1 MGPAPTTRSQSRS
14 LSRRGALPPQH
25 TATTSAEEDAM
36 AEEIVSEAQAR
47 LRPAFE
53 DVDRRTQRI
62 LKRMLTVFREHQ
74 VGTHMFNGIDGY
86 GHGDVGRD
94 TLENVY
100 ASLFGAE
107 AALVRV
113 QIFSGTHAISCA
125 LFGVL
130 RPGDKML
137 GLSGPPYDTL
147 EEVIGTRVGHQEEGS
162 GPAPGQR
169 PLTGNLKEWGV
180 AYDQVDLLS
189 SVAPGQYFDIAEIDR
204 RISADPSIRVL
215 HIQRS
220 CGYQWRPSIPVAEIG
235 HVIAHIRA
243 AFPGREL
250 VVFVDNCYG
259 EFVEDLEPTH
269 VGADLVAGSLIKN
282 PGGTL
287 APTGGY
293 VIGKQY
299 YVDAAFK
306 RLSAPGVEGGATLG
320 KTRWILQG
328 LFMAPAV
335 VGESLKGAMLLAEVM
350 GTRFGLPCNPA
361 PGTSRTDIIQA
372 VQVGSRDR
380 VIQFCQQV
388 QRLSPIGA
396 YIQPTAGISPG
407 YGDEVVFA
415 VGTFVDGSTL
425 ELSADGPLREPYTVF
440 SQGCTHWTH
449 WALVLEAAL
458 VRMGFCMAECNSE
471 GKDDAETLGERV
483 SATTVTAKVGT
494 S

>member
-1 MGPAPTTRSQSRS
+1 MLLLQPQRRERLGGAFMLVCVLILPTVLVAFVPATLSRRALLSSRTSCIPPASPIHAMGPAPTTRSQSRS

-243 AFPGREL
+243 GFPGREL

-269 VGADLVAGSLIKN
+269 VGADLVAGSLIKVRKS
-282 PGGTL
+282 
-287 APTGGY
+287 
-293 VIGKQY
+293 VI
-299 YVDAAFK
+299 
-306 RLSAPGVEGGATLG
+306 
-320 KTRWILQG
+320 WIR
-328 LFMAPAV
+328 V
-335 VGESLKGAMLLAEVM
+335 VGGSAAAGRGR
-350 GTRFGLPCNPA
+350 GTE
-361 PGTSRTDIIQA
+361 
-372 VQVGSRDR
+372 GS
-380 VIQFCQQV
+380 
-388 QRLSPIGA
+388 
-396 YIQPTAGISPG
+396 
-407 YGDEVVFA
+407 
-415 VGTFVDGSTL
+415 
-425 ELSADGPLREPYTVF
+425 GP
-440 SQGCTHWTH
+440 
-449 WALVLEAAL
+449 
-458 VRMGFCMAECNSE
+458 N
-471 GKDDAETLGERV
+471 
-483 SATTVTAKVGT
+483 
-494 S
+494 